1 MPLRAKIDES
11 KLPKMSASESNGTKP
26 QTGIK
31 VIIIGAGTLQLTQLH
46 HGTQV
51 TDSATQALAV
61 LQQP

>member
-46 HGTQV
+46 HGTPMTDRTTQV
-51 TDSATQALAV
+51 SAAS
-61 LQQP
+61 QQP